1 MSKKKKKDVS
11 NKYKAFETNPTVQ
24 PDGKTEM
31 NVPIPSMENVEHSK
45 DYGEN
50 HEM

>member
-1 MSKKKKKDVS
+1 MSKKKKKDVT
-11 NKYKAFETNPTVQ
+11 NKYKAFQTNPIVQ

-31 NVPIPSMENVEHSK
+31 NVPIPSTESVENSK
-45 DYGEN
+45 EFGEG